1 MITIPRSFDE
11 SAAALRMWCT
21 FKCRWCS
28 LMSLYREMS
37 FVRMKVTFTIFLI
50 WLCSHPFSCLSSLP
64 LQHQGYEVDMEK
76 RVCVGNMTI
85 LALVTNLYFTRLK
98 VMSLKG
104 KGFLFGHGH
113 LVVKI
118 VVVEWSLWWT
128 WVHWCVTEYA
138 GMVAFMKVS
147 KSVPGVTPV
156 KLRFIAIRCYFSWN
170 LVHWLYNGKHSD
182 LASIFPWCVSQP
194 MQYVY

>member
-1 MITIPRSFDE
+1 
-11 SAAALRMWCT
+11 
-21 FKCRWCS
+21 
-28 LMSLYREMS
+28 
-37 FVRMKVTFTIFLI
+37 MKVTFTIFLI

-128 WVHWCVTEYA
+128 WVHWCVAEYA

-156 KLRFIAIRCYFSWN
+156 KLRFIAIRCYFSLIWCIGCKIVSIATLRVFFLGVFPSQCN
-170 LVHWLYNGKHSD
+170 TCTRNNVWSSVKATGK
-182 LASIFPWCVSQP
+182 
-194 MQYVY
+194 